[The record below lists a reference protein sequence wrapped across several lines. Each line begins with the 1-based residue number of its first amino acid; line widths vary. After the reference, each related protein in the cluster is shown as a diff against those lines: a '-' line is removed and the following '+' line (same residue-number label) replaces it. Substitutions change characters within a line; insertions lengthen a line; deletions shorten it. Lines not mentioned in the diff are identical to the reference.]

1 MGVISEELTGSYSS
15 SISALH
21 IVAVGR
27 GKRRKEA
34 EGIACKTPRHIAET
48 VPFVQKSGQNPA
60 NGPKFYA
67 LPRIRRIKNDLK
79 KAGRAE
85 YDIAVNAVLKMVGA
99 HIGRKKRQEE
109 QVLFAIGLGDF
120 SANKNLA
127 SLHTSFGKYLTL
139 KVMQHTSLV
148 RLYYF

>member
-1 MGVISEELTGSYSS
+1 MASGSQLRRVDWVLLEQYFGT
-15 SISALH
+15 AYC
-21 IVAVGR
+21 GR
-27 GKRRKEA
+27 RTWEEA
-34 EGIACKTPRHIAET
+34 EGIVCKTPRYIAET
-48 VPFVQKSGQNPA
+48 VRFVQKSGQNPA

-109 QVLFAIGLGDF
+109 QVLFAIGVGDF
-120 SANKNLA
+120 NTNKNLA

>member
-1 MGVISEELTGSYSS
+1 MGVNSRRVDWVLLEQYFGTAYC
-15 SISALH
+15 
-21 IVAVGR
+21 GR
-27 GKRRKEA
+27 WTLEEA
-34 EGIACKTPRHIAET
+34 EGGRRNCLQNPKAHCRDQR
-48 VPFVQKSGQNPA
+48 FVQKSGQNPA

-109 QVLFAIGLGDF
+109 QVLFAIGVGDF
-120 SANKNLA
+120 NTNKNLA

-139 KVMQHTSLV
+139 NVMQHTSLV
-148 RLYYF
+148 RLYYI